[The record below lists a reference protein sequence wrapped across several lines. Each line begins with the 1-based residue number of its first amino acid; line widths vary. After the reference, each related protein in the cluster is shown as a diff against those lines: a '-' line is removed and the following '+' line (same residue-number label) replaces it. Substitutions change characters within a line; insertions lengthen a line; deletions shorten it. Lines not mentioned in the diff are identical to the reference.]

1 VKVGD
6 LIRLNGSVLEPDGEV
21 GIILKMNVNMWGEE
35 QTMPS
40 GVSVLWISGAQE
52 LIYQDQLEVISESG

>member
-1 VKVGD
+1 MKVGD
-6 LIRLNGSVLEPDGEV
+6 LIRLNGNVLEPDGEV
-21 GIILKMNVNMWGEE
+21 GIILKMNVNMRGE

-52 LIYQDQLEVISESG
+52 LIYQDELEVISENR

>member
-6 LIRLNGSVLEPDGEV
+6 LVRLNGSVLEADDEV
-21 GIILKMNVNMWGEE
+21 GIILKVDVCMWGEE

-40 GVSVLWISGAQE
+40 GVSVLWTSGIQE
-52 LIYQDQLEVISESG
+52 LIYQDQLEIIS